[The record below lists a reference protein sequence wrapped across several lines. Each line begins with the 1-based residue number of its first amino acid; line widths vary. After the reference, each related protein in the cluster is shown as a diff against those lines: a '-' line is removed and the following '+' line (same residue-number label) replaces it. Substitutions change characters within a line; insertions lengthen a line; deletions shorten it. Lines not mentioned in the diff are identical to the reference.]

1 MNIKEAFELVDSYI
15 DPVDNDVI
23 EAVDIIKAEIERKD
37 KVLENVIYTCEQ
49 YHGNATGLHMAS
61 EFLITNCR
69 QALSEEV

>member
-37 KVLENVIYTCEQ
+37 EAIKWAIQFVEDYDPSPENNEL
-49 YHGNATGLHMAS
+49 YHVMKK
-61 EFLITNCR
+61 
-69 QALSEEV
+69 ALSEEE

>member
-1 MNIKEAFELVDSYI
+1 MLVKTYEDDYRDCQEAFMKLLNENKKLR
-15 DPVDNDVI
+15 
-23 EAVDIIKAEIERKD
+23 AEIERKD